1 MLQSR
6 QGPSEPTSQRNGTT
20 REGGGGA
27 LRISCFDV
35 SPRAHRRRLRSRG
48 RQAREQACEQ
58 LSQRDGVESKRE
70 SEKGTEGRGRGRGE
84 TYGGGD
90 R

>member
-27 LRISCFDV
+27 LRISCFDI
-35 SPRAHRRRLRSRG
+35 SPRAHRRRMRSRG
-48 RQAREQACEQ
+48 RQASEQ

-70 SEKGTEGRGRGRGE
+70 SEKGTEGRGRGE
-84 TYGGGD
+84 TYGGGG